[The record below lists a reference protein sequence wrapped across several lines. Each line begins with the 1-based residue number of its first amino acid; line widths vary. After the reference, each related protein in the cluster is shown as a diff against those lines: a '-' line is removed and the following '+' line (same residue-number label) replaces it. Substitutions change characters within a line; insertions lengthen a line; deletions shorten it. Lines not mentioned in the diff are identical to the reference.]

1 MYPLEKIWRTHKEHE
16 ECEEQEISNKHI
28 ARNLSQFCSND
39 VSVHFPIQVEDI
51 WHFSQDYT
59 DVILEL
65 KTFPMRLN

>member
-1 MYPLEKIWRTHKEHE
+1 MSCISWRKIWKTHKEHE
-16 ECEEQEISNKHI
+16 ECEDQEISNKHT

-39 VSVHFPIQVEDI
+39 VSIHLPIQVED
-51 WHFSQDYT
+51 QDYT